1 MMMIGTANQRYSEFE
16 KVLSV
21 LSNNRIKTNSITKS
35 FRLDEDLITKITQ
48 EAKNNNTSLNAEIN
62 TLLRKYIEW
71 DMLASKVGMI
81 PIAKPVLSEIV
92 QGIMTKEVIDLANRV
107 AKQAIREIVYFMTAN
122 LTLESFLSWLK
133 TRMEH
138 CAELNYVIE
147 KNSITPQIKIIF
159 KHDMGENWSIYHKI
173 ILEYIFNEIL
183 GMNTFEINVSNTTLI
198 LCFR

>member
-1 MMMIGTANQRYSEFE
+1 
-16 KVLSV
+16 
-21 LSNNRIKTNSITKS
+21 
-35 FRLDEDLITKITQ
+35 
-48 EAKNNNTSLNAEIN
+48 
-62 TLLRKYIEW
+62 
-71 DMLASKVGMI
+71 MLASKVGII
-81 PIAKPVLSEIV
+81 PIAKPVLSEIF
-92 QGIMTKEVIDLANRV
+92 QRIMTKEQVIDLANRV

-138 CAELNYVIE
+138 CSELNYVIE

-183 GMNTFEINVSNTTLI
+183 GMNTFEINASNTTLI